1 MTPEGRVKKRVKEI
15 LTDLGAYYTMPVTG
29 GYGGSG
35 VPDFIICIAGLF
47 YGIECKAN
55 GGKATALQLKHH
67 DDIRKAGGIAVV
79 IDETNVE
86 NLRKEIL
93 SYVEVKADFK
103 VVAVGEVGQ
112 GDRPKAK
119 GKAAVRVY
127 RAVEE

>member
-15 LTDLGAYYTMPVTG
+15 LNELGAYYTMPMGTG
-29 GYGGSG
+29 FSSSG
-35 VPDFIICIAGLF
+35 APDFIICIAGLF

-55 GGKATALQLKHH
+55 GGKPTALQLKHH

-93 SYVEVKADFK
+93 SYVEVKTDFK
-103 VVAVGEVGQ
+103 VVAVGEVSQ
-112 GDRPKAK
+112 GNSKDRK
-119 GKAAVRVY
+119 GKTGIRVY
-127 RAVEE
+127 RPVD